1 MQTEDILK
9 ENIAAT
15 LARVLPKAE
24 IISTVLEAG
33 DNEGPA
39 LEYVALP
46 KSFELKELDFEKL
59 LTNPRRT
66 KGAAAFT
73 DAPSFLKY
81 IDTHRRDGTTV
92 WCNFNPQT
100 FALKFTA
107 VLDEHSTAAP
117 GWRQHTAT
125 FAPDMS
131 AEWKAWIGKNGQAFA
146 QVAFAEWLEEHAE
159 DITSAEGFPTSLQ
172 MLGMATEFV
181 ANEERVLKSSAKLQ
195 SGGVRLTY
203 IADPDAGTTESM
215 EMFKH
220 FALGIPVFQGGS
232 AWRITARLKYTLGQ
246 GKVNFRYELVRADRV
261 HENAAKDLIHMVTE
275 QLGDVPLLMGSCT

>member
-1 MQTEDILK
+1 MDTQDLLK
-9 ENIAAT
+9 ENIAST
-15 LARVLPKAE
+15 LARVLPDAKIVTTLMERNGSA
-24 IISTVLEAG
+24 
-33 DNEGPA
+33 PA
-39 LEYVALP
+39 LMQIAVP
-46 KSFELKELDFEKL
+46 KAFELKEVDFEKL
-59 LTNPRRT
+59 LENPRRT
-66 KGAAAFT
+66 KAAATFT
-73 DAPSFLKY
+73 DAHSFLAY
-81 IDTHRRDGTTV
+81 VETHTKPGTTV
-92 WCNFNPQT
+92 WCHFNPQT

-107 VLDEHSTAAP
+107 VLDEHSATTP
-117 GWRQHTAT
+117 GWRQHSAT

-131 AEWKAWIGKNGQAFA
+131 AEWKAWTSKNTQSFA
-146 QVAFAEWLEEHAE
+146 QVAFAEWIEEHAE
-159 DITSAEGFPTSLQ
+159 DITSADGFPTSLQ

-232 AWRITARLKYTLGQ
+232 AWRITARLKYALGQ

-261 HENAAKDLIHMVTE
+261 HESAAKELIAHITE
-275 QLGDVPLLMGSCT
+275 TLGDVPLLMGACA